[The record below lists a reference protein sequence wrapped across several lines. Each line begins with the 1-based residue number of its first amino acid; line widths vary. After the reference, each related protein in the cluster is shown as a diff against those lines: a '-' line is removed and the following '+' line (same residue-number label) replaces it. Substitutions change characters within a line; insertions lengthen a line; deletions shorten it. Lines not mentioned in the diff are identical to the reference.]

1 MTRYQ
6 QNAPPPPSAYPGDN
20 GEVNTHPDSMMPVR
34 MLALILTKFSCRSV
48 ASWTRHEQN
57 LFCENG
63 LLLIPVNVQRS
74 HWCLVVIDLKAG
86 ELVIL
91 DSLGPARFH
100 ASIVANIRRWLHA
113 ELQHREID
121 QWQQCAWKDLTLT
134 LTRTKY
140 KAQSY

>member
-1 MTRYQ
+1 MIFHRIELV
-6 QNAPPPPSAYPGDN
+6 SSFVG
-20 GEVNTHPDSMMPVR
+20 
-34 MLALILTKFSCRSV
+34 
-48 ASWTRHEQN
+48 HET
-57 LFCENG
+57 LWLERG
-63 LLLIPVNVQRS
+63 ALIPVNVQRS